1 MTSMPGHRTA
11 IVPRASMNWSRS
23 PRVCVSRSMRRTAST
38 AKPAISRIPTATS
51 PGCRRRAAAA
61 PITRRCKSFRAASS
75 RGWPRYR
82 HTKSVTRTGWPKSTV
97 TATVCRQ
104 FASRILADNR
114 QTRHGPA
121 ASMLPGRLR
130 IQPCPPIPGARRIVM
145 FPIRFN
151 RLAIAAAALASL
163 MLPGAVLAQTPD
175 HPTDSSAQFPS
186 SRDLRGLT
194 TAGSYLA
201 ARHASVE
208 RDATAAAAFYRS
220 ALRTDPKNNEL
231 LDRAFISSLAEGDI
245 DEAVKLADRVLAI
258 DKNNR
263 VARLVV
269 GARDLKQKKYA
280 AAQANINQ
288 SVRGPI
294 TDLVATLLSGWA
306 AYGAGDTRS
315 AIAGIDKLTGP
326 EWYPIFKDLHSGMIL
341 ELAGKEK
348 EAGVRL
354 ERAYKLDDS
363 ALRVTDA
370 YARWLSRNKDAAAAA
385 AIYEA
390 FDKKLA
396 RHPLVLEGIRETKAG
411 KKLSPL
417 VDSPQ
422 TGAAEALY
430 GIGASLTRR
439 GGEDLALVYLQL
451 ALYLAPNHSL
461 ALLSLADLYES
472 VKKPQMA
479 IKVYERVPASSPL
492 KRNAQIQ
499 QATDLDASDR
509 SDEAIRILKGVTA
522 QDPKDLEA
530 LMALGNIERGRKKF
544 ADCTQ
549 TYTQGIN
556 ALPSTNEKG
565 NWVYYYFRGIC
576 EERSKQWAKA
586 ETDMRKA
593 LDLQP
598 EQPHV
603 LNYLGYSWID
613 QGINL
618 DEGMKM
624 IKRAVEQRPDD
635 GYIVDS
641 LGWAY
646 YRIGNYEDA
655 VKNLERAIDLKPE
668 DPTINDH
675 LGDAY
680 WRVGRT
686 LEAKL
691 QWAHARDL
699 KPEADEL
706 PKIEAKI
713 ANGMT
718 DDNSNSSAAQAEKEK
733 KKDDGKGG

>member
-1 MTSMPGHRTA
+1 
-11 IVPRASMNWSRS
+11 
-23 PRVCVSRSMRRTAST
+23 
-38 AKPAISRIPTATS
+38 
-51 PGCRRRAAAA
+51 
-61 PITRRCKSFRAASS
+61 
-75 RGWPRYR
+75 
-82 HTKSVTRTGWPKSTV
+82 
-97 TATVCRQ
+97 
-104 FASRILADNR
+104 
-114 QTRHGPA
+114 
-121 ASMLPGRLR
+121 
-130 IQPCPPIPGARRIVM
+130 M
-145 FPIRFN
+145 FSNRFN
-151 RLAIAAAALASL
+151 RWTAAALALAASAIVAV
-163 MLPGAVLAQTPD
+163 PGAVLAQTPD
-175 HPTDSSAQFPS
+175 HPADTAAQFPS
-186 SRDLRGLT
+186 RNDLKSLT

-208 RDATAAAAFYRS
+208 RDATSAAAFYRS

-231 LDRAFISSLAEGDI
+231 LDRAFISSVGDGDI
-245 DEAVKLADRVLAI
+245 EEAVKLAERILAI
-258 DKNNR
+258 DKTNR

-269 GARDLKQKKYA
+269 GVHDLKLKKYPS
-280 AAQANINQ
+280 AQNNINQ

-306 AYGAGDTRS
+306 AYGAGDAKGAVAT
-315 AIAGIDKLTGP
+315 IDKLAGP
-326 EWYPIFKDLHSGMIL
+326 EWYPLFKDLHAGMIL
-341 ELAGKEK
+341 ENAGKEK
-348 EAGVRL
+348 EAGARF

-363 ALRVTDA
+363 MLRVSEA
-370 YARWLSRNKDAAAAA
+370 YARWLSRNKDAASAT

-396 RHPLVLEGIRETKAG
+396 RHPLIVEGLRETKAG
-411 KKLSPL
+411 KKLPSL
-417 VDSPQ
+417 VDSAQ
-422 TGAAEALY
+422 AGAAEALY
-430 GIGASLTRR
+430 GIGATLTRR

-451 ALYLAPNHSL
+451 ALYLQPTHPL

-472 VKKPQMA
+472 VKRPQMA
-479 IKVYERVPASSPL
+479 IKIYERVPSSSPL

-499 QATDLDASDR
+499 LAIDLDSADR
-509 SDEAIRILKGVTA
+509 TDEAIKILKSVTA
-522 QDPKDLEA
+522 EDSKDLEA
-530 LMALGNIERGRKKF
+530 IMALGNLERGRKKF
-544 ADCTQ
+544 GDCGA
-549 TYTQGIN
+549 TYSRGID
-556 ALPSTNEKG
+556 ALPAG
-565 NWVYYYFRGIC
+565 NDKANSVWYYYRGIC
-576 EERSKQWAKA
+576 EERSKEWGKA
-586 ETDMRKA
+586 EADMKKA
-593 LDLQP
+593 LELQP
-598 EQPHV
+598 DQPHV

-613 QGINL
+613 QGVNL

-646 YRIGNYEDA
+646 YRIGNYEEA

-686 LEAKL
+686 LEAKF

-699 KPEADEL
+699 KPEPDEL

-718 DDNSNSSAAQAEKEK
+718 DDSSNSSAAQADK

>member
-1 MTSMPGHRTA
+1 
-11 IVPRASMNWSRS
+11 
-23 PRVCVSRSMRRTAST
+23 
-38 AKPAISRIPTATS
+38 
-51 PGCRRRAAAA
+51 
-61 PITRRCKSFRAASS
+61 
-75 RGWPRYR
+75 
-82 HTKSVTRTGWPKSTV
+82 
-97 TATVCRQ
+97 
-104 FASRILADNR
+104 
-114 QTRHGPA
+114 
-121 ASMLPGRLR
+121 
-130 IQPCPPIPGARRIVM
+130 M
-145 FPIRFN
+145 FSIRFN
-151 RLAIAAAALASL
+151 RWTIAAFAVTALAVPGSL
-163 MLPGAVLAQTPD
+163 SAQTPD
-175 HPTDSSAQFPS
+175 HPSDNSAQFPS
-186 SRDLRGLT
+186 SHDLKSLT
-194 TAGSYLA
+194 TSGSYLA

-208 RDATAAAAFYRS
+208 RDSNSAATFYRS
-220 ALRTDPKNNEL
+220 ALRSDPKNNEL
-231 LDRAFISSLAEGDI
+231 LDRAFISSLADGDI
-245 DEAVKLADRVLAI
+245 DEAVKLADRILTI
-258 DKNNR
+258 DKSNR

-269 GARDLKQKKYA
+269 GVRDLKLKKYT
-280 AAQANINQ
+280 AAQLNINQ
-288 SVRGPI
+288 SIRGPI

-306 AYGAGDTRS
+306 SYGAGDIKT
-315 AIAGIDKLTGP
+315 AVANIDKLTGP

-363 ALRVTDA
+363 MLRVADD
-370 YARWLSRNKDAAAAA
+370 YGRWLSRNKDAAAAR

-390 FDKKLA
+390 FDKKLP
-396 RHPLVLEGIRETKAG
+396 RHPLVLEELRETKAG

-430 GIGASLTRR
+430 GIGATLTRR

-451 ALYLAPNHSL
+451 SLYLAPNHPL

-472 VKKPQMA
+472 VKKPAMA
-479 IKVYERVPASSPL
+479 IKVYERMPASSPL

-499 QATDLDASDR
+499 LATNLDAAER
-509 SDEAIRILKGVTA
+509 SEEAIKILKGATTE
-522 QDPKDLEA
+522 DPKDIEA
-530 LMALGNIERGRKKF
+530 VMALGNIERGRKKF
-544 ADCTQ
+544 ADCVQ
-549 TYTQGIN
+549 TYSQGIA
-556 ALPSTNEKG
+556 ALPAASEKN
-565 NWVYYYFRGIC
+565 NWVYYYYRGIC
-576 EERSKQWAKA
+576 EERSKQWGKA
-586 ETDMRKA
+586 EADMRKA

-680 WRVGRT
+680 WRIGRT
-686 LEAKL
+686 LEARF

-699 KPEADEL
+699 KPEPEEL
-706 PKIEAKI
+706 PKIEAKLE
-713 ANGMT
+713 NGLP
-718 DDNSNSSAAQAEKEK
+718 DDTSSAASADK
-733 KKDDGKGG
+733 KKEDGKGG